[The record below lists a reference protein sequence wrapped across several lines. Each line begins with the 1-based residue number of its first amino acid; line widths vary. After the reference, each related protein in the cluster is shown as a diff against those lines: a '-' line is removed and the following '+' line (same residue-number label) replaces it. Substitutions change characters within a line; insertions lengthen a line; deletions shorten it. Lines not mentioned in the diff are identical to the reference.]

1 MEEFQCKTTIYS
13 GPGAVSA
20 LAGMGGQRLMLVTDP
35 FFMKNG
41 TAQRIAQTAKCAQ
54 VEYFDKVQ
62 PDPSVELAAEGTAR
76 LKEFAPDLL
85 VALGGGSA
93 MDCAKAMAYFA
104 KGNYKLVAIPTTS
117 GSGSEVTDFAI
128 LTHNKVKHPLVDK
141 RLRPDAAI
149 LDSDLLQ
156 ELPKGLIAE
165 TGFDALSHAVE
176 AYAAKNAGTMTDLY
190 AREAFSSAFAALP
203 ASYAGRKDVRLKV
216 HQAATMAGIAFTQAG
231 LGLCHAMAHSLG
243 GLFHVPHGRL
253 NAILLPSVIT
263 CNAHVAAK
271 KYAEL
276 ARAAG
281 IGGSADT
288 IAVRNLKNG
297 LVRLR
302 RELNEAAAA
311 KHCPGPLA
319 LESEPLKVTLDA
331 ATLGMTGTELA
342 EALRCAKVECEY
354 ADPRYVVLMFTPANP
369 PQDFER
375 LTSAVLHIV
384 ENLTGP
390 FPLSEKNDR
399 ELLELEHELHTC
411 CSIRQAVFAPQE
423 QVPTEQ
429 AVGRIC
435 AMPTVSC
442 PPAIPIVVSGEKITS
457 AAVRLMQKYHVMQAA
472 VLRKT
477 I

>member
-176 AYAAKNAGTMTDLY
+176 AYAAKNAGAMTDLY

-288 IAVRNLKNG
+288 YPGIPLRPGDRSQDVRHMQGRLNEVARIYTGINTQTVDGAYGNNMTNAVRRFQRQFSLSADGILGKDTWNKIVSVHNAMQAGNPTHVTTQYPGVPLRVGSTGDYVRFVQSYLNG
-297 LVRLR
+297 ISGRPLLTVDGNYGQNTTRAVGLFQATAG
-302 RELNEAAAA
+302 LPVDGVVGSATWAALIPAFN
-311 KHCPGPLA
+311 
-319 LESEPLKVTLDA
+319 
-331 ATLGMTGTELA
+331 ATL
-342 EALRCAKVECEY
+342 
-354 ADPRYVVLMFTPANP
+354 
-369 PQDFER
+369 
-375 LTSAVLHIV
+375 
-384 ENLTGP
+384 
-390 FPLSEKNDR
+390 
-399 ELLELEHELHTC
+399 
-411 CSIRQAVFAPQE
+411 
-423 QVPTEQ
+423 
-429 AVGRIC
+429 
-435 AMPTVSC
+435 
-442 PPAIPIVVSGEKITS
+442 
-457 AAVRLMQKYHVMQAA
+457 
-472 VLRKT
+472 
-477 I
+477 